1 MLYADTS
8 ALAKLVLTEPESSA
22 LLAYLDGRGGVV
34 TSALATTELIRA
46 VRRLEPDLEP
56 RAHALIAGL
65 VRIEVD
71 REVLTAAATLSPSE
85 MRSLDAIH
93 LATALA
99 LSDEVEAL
107 ITYDSRMAAAALAA
121 GMRVEAPADR

>member
-1 MLYADTS
+1 MLYTDTS
-8 ALAKLVLTEPESSA
+8 ALVKLVLTEPESAA

-34 TSALATTELIRA
+34 TSALVITELVRA
-46 VRRLEPDLEP
+46 VRRLDPNLEP

-65 VRIEVD
+65 TRIEVD
-71 REVLTAAATLSPSE
+71 REVLTTAAALSPSE

-99 LSDEVEAL
+99 LGGELDAVV
-107 ITYDSRMAAAALAA
+107 TYDERMAAAARSA
-121 GMRVEAPADR
+121 GLRVEQPS

>member
-34 TSALATTELIRA
+34 TSALVTTELIRA